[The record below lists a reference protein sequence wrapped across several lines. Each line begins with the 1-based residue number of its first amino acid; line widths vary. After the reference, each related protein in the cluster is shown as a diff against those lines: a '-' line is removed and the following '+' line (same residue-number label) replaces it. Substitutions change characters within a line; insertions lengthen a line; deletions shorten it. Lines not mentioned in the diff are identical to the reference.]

1 MPILAV
7 NYMTRHDVP
16 YEYLLRMV
24 QVCVSSVLMSYV
36 CVAVVE
42 MSLSLDSVDI
52 LVTVLQQC
60 CHVCV
65 SSVLVSLCKPFS
77 FRNRH
82 AVA

>member
-1 MPILAV
+1 MPVLAV
-7 NYMTRHDVP
+7 NYVTQHDVP
-16 YEYLLRMV
+16 YDYEYLLSMV
-24 QVCVSSVLMSYV
+24 HVCVGSILLSYV

-42 MSLSLDSVDI
+42 MSLDSVDI

-60 CHVCV
+60 YHVCV